1 MGNKVCKARLGT
13 GTQKQEDGAGWS
25 DDVVV
30 ASGAPWA
37 AIFKAGVRGDG
48 EKMTSGSGQVDNTG
62 ERFAHPAH
70 VF

>member
-1 MGNKVCKARLGT
+1 MVA
-13 GTQKQEDGAGWS
+13 
-25 DDVVV
+25 

-48 EKMTSGSGQVDNTG
+48 EKMTPGSGQVGSTG
-62 ERFAHPAH
+62 ERFAHPAY